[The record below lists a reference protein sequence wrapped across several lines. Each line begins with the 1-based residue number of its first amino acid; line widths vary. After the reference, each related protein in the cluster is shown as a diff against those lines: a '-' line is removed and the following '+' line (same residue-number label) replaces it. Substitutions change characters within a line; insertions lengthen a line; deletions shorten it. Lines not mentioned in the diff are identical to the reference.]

1 MVPLNERYNIAS
13 ILKAVAGYVEK
24 SNANSGRVTIE
35 YVLLAGVNDSPAQA
49 RELASLLAHTPCK
62 INLIPFNPH
71 GASTFRKPDMDAVNK
86 FYQILTDRGYTVVTR
101 KTRGDDIKA
110 ACGQLVGEVKNK
122 MKSIAKFSASDL
134 SKISK
139 KTPSSLGGR

>member
-1 MVPLNERYNIAS
+1 
-13 ILKAVAGYVEK
+13 
-24 SNANSGRVTIE
+24 
-35 YVLLAGVNDSPAQA
+35 
-49 RELASLLAHTPCK
+49 
-62 INLIPFNPH
+62 
-71 GASTFRKPDMDAVNK
+71 MDAVNK

-134 SKISK
+134 
-139 KTPSSLGGR
+139 